1 MSFNQ
6 NLKHVCNK
14 YMKHNC
20 NFNNCKFIHDPDL
33 CKFFYNGNCTKP
45 QCKFNHFINPIILQN
60 YYNHNTNHNNNSNN
74 YINHNTNNNI
84 NNNNQNPIKTT
95 SPPKSSSSPDKT
107 SSDEYDNVVNIA
119 KIDPNKQK
127 RKRDKSKYNNRKS
140 NTETF
145 EPNYSPADMRVLLD
159 IGREKTNLS
168 IKTQDIILAP
178 NLFCETSDFSIYNNL
193 LAEMNNCGIEK
204 DKLFKLWHGDT
215 HFIAD
220 DHLGW
225 NKDKSKHP
233 TFNMII
239 DKISSFFNM
248 DIKATRFNWYSNDNE
263 WKPKH
268 HDAAAVKA
276 DKAKTQNFTVGVS
289 FGKTRD
295 IEFEDAL
302 EPQGHRRVVNFPLP
316 NGYTYCFTRD
326 INVNWRHGV
335 SPIHP
340 DKQSKD
346 KNDIGRISIIA
357 WGYVKQEEAK

>member
-1 MSFNQ
+1 MSIQ
-6 NLKHVCNK
+6 NDLKNVCRQ

-20 NFNNCKFIHDPDL
+20 SHRNCKFIHDPEL
-33 CKFFYNGNCTKP
+33 CKFFYNGNCNKGTE
-45 QCKFNHFINPIILQN
+45 CKFKHFVNPVLLNPTKII
-60 YYNHNTNHNNNSNN
+60 
-74 YINHNTNNNI
+74 
-84 NNNNQNPIKTT
+84 
-95 SPPKSSSSPDKT
+95 SPAKSSSSEKT
-107 SSDEYDNVVNIA
+107 TSDEYDNVVNIS
-119 KIDPNKQK
+119 KIDPNKPK
-127 RKRDKSKYNNRKS
+127 KKKDKSKYNKKG

-145 EPNYSPADMRVLLD
+145 EPNYTPPDMRVLLD
-159 IGREKTNLS
+159 IGNVKTNLS
-168 IKTQDIILAP
+168 IQTQDVILVP
-178 NLFCETSDFSIYNNL
+178 NLFCEHQNLTIYNNL
-193 LAEMNNCGIEK
+193 LKEMNNCGIEQ

-215 HFIAD
+215 HYIAD

-225 NKDKSKHP
+225 NRDKSKHP
-233 TFNMII
+233 TFNMVI
-239 DKISSFFNM
+239 DKIASFFNM

-295 IEFEDAL
+295 IEFEDAI
-302 EPQGHRRVVNFPLP
+302 ESQGHRRVINFPLP
-316 NGYTYCFTRD
+316 NGCTYAFTRD

-357 WGYVKQEEAK
+357 WGYVKQQDVK